1 MQYSDDAKTCTTCG
15 LTSPGKHLRTL
26 VVNGAEFPVC
36 LDAKACE
43 LTRAKNYPLPA
54 PPPPPSE
61 HQPGLVPPEHVET
74 NKRALEEK
82 ERLRWKDEEHRRRR
96 LGLDQGVK
104 VAPAMFE
111 QKGPV
116 LA

>member
-1 MQYSDDAKTCTTCG
+1 MNTYAKTETCALCG
-15 LTSPGKHLRTL
+15 LTWPAERTATTK
-26 VVNGAEFPVC
+26 VNGVDRQVC
-36 LDAKACE
+36 SDRNACDPS
-43 LTRAKNYPLPA
+43 RGYPLPP

-82 ERLRWKDEEHRRRR
+82 ERLRLKDEEHRRRR
-96 LGLDQGVK
+96 LGIEPMDGAMKL
-104 VAPAMFE
+104 APWV
-111 QKGPV
+111 QKEPV